1 MQSRK
6 SRFSRHSATIALEAD
21 TASVIGNT
29 EASIDYE
36 TMTFD
41 HISRDVIRSS
51 DGSGKRKCI
60 SVPQAPKTLNK
71 VDTLKLMDANR
82 ESAQLKAIPEDN
94 RGFKLLQKFGYC
106 ASQGG
111 LGKFNSGLAVP
122 LVVEKRDPCERDGL
136 GLGEQKKRKVEADS
150 AKISLQEKSRE
161 CLRRNFE
168 SDLISQ
174 QRALSTHNS
183 LNSARKI
190 IYELDFRSNVI
201 SNVLWPP
208 DLTDEPEEMSD
219 ETPLPSYESGTSS
232 HAVQLQ
238 ECIAYLKD
246 TYNYC
251 IHCGVQY
258 DDEADFLQNCPGPAE
273 EDH

>member
-29 EASIDYE
+29 EASVDYE
-36 TMTFD
+36 NMTFD
-41 HISRDVIRSS
+41 HISSDVIRSS
-51 DGSGKRKCI
+51 VGSGKRKCI

-150 AKISLQEKSRE
+150 AKISFQEKSRE

-208 DLTDEPEEMSD
+208 DLTDESEETSD
-219 ETPLPSYESGTSS
+219 ETPLPSYDSGTSP

-258 DDEADFLQNCPGPAE
+258 EDEADFLQNCPGPTE